1 MCDVPHNSAAEDYA
15 VLLFGSSIFKILRLL
30 MIALVF
36 VHLFACAYFRV
47 KKESANSPEDMDGF
61 FTSKAVD
68 PTVGIIFA

>member
-1 MCDVPHNSAAEDYA
+1 
-15 VLLFGSSIFKILRLL
+15 